1 MAEPERPRWARV
13 AMMALGHGFSDF
25 YATMFTP
32 LVATFRAM
40 FGLQLTGISLI
51 GMSLGVFGS
60 MLQPLFGLLGDRTDR
75 GAMAAGGLAVS
86 AVFIGCIGLAPNV
99 VVLATLLGLGML
111 GVAAFH
117 PSGAVLA
124 LGRGVRGSL
133 AMALFLT
140 GGGVG
145 LAATPLAVA
154 EVVERWGLPWLWVLA
169 VPGVALA
176 VWVFAA
182 TRKGTVP
189 RPARRQLDLRALVG
203 PGTGPVWALFG
214 MATLRA
220 VPVTALAYFA
230 SEVGVLRHWDLRT
243 VGRVISLFMLA
254 GVAGGLVGGF
264 LAHRVGRRALLAGST
279 ALAAPCFFLY
289 AASHA
294 WVSVAA
300 LGLGQFT
307 LTLGTPLN
315 VSLAQELQPQRASA
329 VTGLMMGMAWGLAN
343 VLLLAVGA
351 LGEAIGLELA
361 LQVVASISALGAVL
375 VVFVPAR

>member
-1 MAEPERPRWARV
+1 
-13 AMMALGHGFSDF
+13 
-25 YATMFTP
+25 
-32 LVATFRAM
+32 
-40 FGLQLTGISLI
+40 
-51 GMSLGVFGS
+51 
-60 MLQPLFGLLGDRTDR
+60 
-75 GAMAAGGLAVS
+75 
-86 AVFIGCIGLAPNV
+86 
-99 VVLATLLGLGML
+99 
-111 GVAAFH
+111 
-117 PSGAVLA
+117 
-124 LGRGVRGSL
+124 
-133 AMALFLT
+133 
-140 GGGVG
+140 
-145 LAATPLAVA
+145 
-154 EVVERWGLPWLWVLA
+154 
-169 VPGVALA
+169 